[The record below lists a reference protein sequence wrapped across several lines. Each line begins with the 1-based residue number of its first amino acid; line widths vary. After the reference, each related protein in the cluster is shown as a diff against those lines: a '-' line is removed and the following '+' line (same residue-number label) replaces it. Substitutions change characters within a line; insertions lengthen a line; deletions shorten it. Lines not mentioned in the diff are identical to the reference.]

1 MEGNISPLL
10 QPEQTEEELLIKYP
24 AFDDPFAY
32 VQSVDPLTRHQYY
45 YIERLIE
52 DNWITERDL
61 LIVKTLFV
69 HRWMTFTQIC
79 NLFFEGSDRV
89 RVRRRLRKLLKYGL
103 IRTITWRSY
112 SKTKSKASCP
122 NLYEIGAS
130 GADILN
136 FKYGIPVGSRDPRK
150 ARATELIYKFKY
162 IIANELYIQM
172 KRELQLMHF
181 QFSPMVQ
188 LGEELQ
194 VPTARYILRTP
205 DGGDLGFYLI
215 CHRDDGKWAK
225 TLSFQVEFFKK
236 LMNETKQQFILVI
249 LVSDD
254 TKAALANKIVSLGG
268 FADYTWFVTDSDL
281 YNPDLLLS
289 TSFFDIQNDE
299 KQYFDLR
306 SESN

>member
-10 QPEQTEEELLIKYP
+10 QPEQTGEVLIKYP

-32 VQSVDPLTRHQYY
+32 VKSVDPLTRHQYY
-45 YIERLIE
+45 YIERLIGN
-52 DNWITERDL
+52 NWITERDL

-79 NLFFEGSDRV
+79 DLFFEGTDRPT
-89 RVRRRLRKLLKYGL
+89 VRRRIRKLLKYGL
-103 IRTITWRSY
+103 LRTITWRSY
-112 SKTKSKASCP
+112 SKTKSKAACP
-122 NLYEIGAS
+122 SLYEIGAS

-136 FKYGIPVGSRDPRK
+136 FKYGMRVGARDPRTAK
-150 ARATELIYKFKY
+150 ATDLNYKFKY
-162 IIANELYIQM
+162 ILTNELYIQM

-181 QFSPMVQ
+181 EFTPLVY
-188 LGEELQ
+188 LGDDLQ

-205 DGGDLGFYLI
+205 DGGDLEFYLI
-215 CHRDDGKWAK
+215 CHRDDGKWTK
-225 TLSFQVEFFKK
+225 TLRFQVEFFKK

-254 TKAALANKIVSLGG
+254 TKAALANKIVQLGG
-268 FADYTWFVTDSDL
+268 FADYTWFVTDNDL
-281 YNPDLLLS
+281 YNPNLMLA
-289 TSFFDIQNDE
+289 TSFFDIENDE